1 MTQKQNTIEV
11 RSDKVA
17 YYKLCL
23 ILTNFDNVYAKNT
36 MGLEA
41 NENHPWLLKNKDRS
55 MIHERIDVPVD
66 IVDFADLIAIN
77 GF

>member
-1 MTQKQNTIEV
+1 
-11 RSDKVA
+11 
-17 YYKLCL
+17 
-23 ILTNFDNVYAKNT
+23 

-41 NENHPWLLKNKDRS
+41 NENHPWLLKNKEKS
-55 MIHERIDVPVD
+55 MIHEKIDVPAD